1 MPCHVCFVLVCCLL
15 LFSLFLLCWFVVIYR
30 CFVFVCCS
38 FLFFVCLFV
47 FYIFTV
53 RLVYRVFIS
62 YLKLR
67 WMLSLVLC
75 FLLFFPSFS
84 FFPFFPSF
92 FLPFVLLFLSF
103 LSFFLSSFCAMNEVI
118 FVSFLSPSLAGL
130 RRCHCNHY
138 FVSLTTAPLPTL
150 LNFDLDAR
158 RFQALQEENESLRN
172 QVQVNLNAA
181 LLLLSVAGF
190 CKGTYIHYK

>member
-1 MPCHVCFVLVCCLL
+1 MGSEMCIRDRGWSIE
-15 LFSLFLLCWFVVIYR
+15 FSFHTWN
-30 CFVFVCCS
+30 S
-38 FLFFVCLFV
+38 DG
-47 FYIFTV
+47 
-53 RLVYRVFIS
+53 
-62 YLKLR
+62 
-67 WMLSLVLC
+67 C

-84 FFPFFPSF
+84 FFPF
-92 FLPFVLLFLSF
+92 
-103 LSFFLSSFCAMNEVI
+103 LSFFLSSFCVMNEVI

-130 RRCHCNHY
+130 RRCHCNHC

-172 QVQVNLNAA
+172 QVQVNLIAA

-190 CKGTYIHYK
+190 CKGIYIHYKCCSCVSQSRKNVSHLSQIQQPIEQ

>member
-1 MPCHVCFVLVCCLL
+1 
-15 LFSLFLLCWFVVIYR
+15 
-30 CFVFVCCS
+30 
-38 FLFFVCLFV
+38 
-47 FYIFTV
+47 
-53 RLVYRVFIS
+53 
-62 YLKLR
+62 
-67 WMLSLVLC
+67 
-75 FLLFFPSFS
+75 
-84 FFPFFPSF
+84 
-92 FLPFVLLFLSF
+92 
-103 LSFFLSSFCAMNEVI
+103 MNEVI
-118 FVSFLSPSLAGL
+118 FVSFLCPSLAGL
-130 RRCHCNHY
+130 SCHCNHY